1 MFITSVR
8 WLRIGLTLFLLAW
21 IALARPAL
29 AAGVLDG
36 FDPQADGTV
45 VATVM
50 QRDGKLLV
58 GGYFG
63 TLGGAVR
70 NNIGRLNGD
79 GTLDTGFNPGA
90 NSTVAGFVVQP
101 DGKRVVFGMFN
112 QFAGQARQTLI
123 RLNADDSLDNGFNPV
138 VNNQIR
144 SMVLQPDGKLLLG
157 GTFTKVGGVT
167 HNRVARLNSDGSL
180 DEGFNASMN
189 SQVASLAL
197 QPDGKVVVGG
207 LFTSVN
213 GTPSARIARLNADGS
228 LDADFTASVDKQVY
242 VIALQP
248 DGKLVLGG
256 DFTLVN
262 GQQRNHLARLNADGS
277 LDVDFDPNVN
287 GNSDG
292 TVYSI
297 ALQTD
302 GQLLVGGA
310 FGSIGGQSRNNIAR
324 LTSSG
329 TVDAALDPNAN
340 EPYSADVKVYSI
352 ALQADGKL
360 VVGGDFTSFSGQPR
374 QAMARV
380 SPPEAAL
387 QQLVAAGNTGL
398 RWLRSG
404 SGPELSQVR
413 FALSTS
419 GADAPEAGWQDLGS
433 GERIPGGWQLN
444 GLDLPRDSTVWVRA
458 QGVATGG
465 QYGGS
470 SGLVRSVRLHYLA
483 SSTPT
488 PPDAPVAVQAVPGT
502 GQVTLSWTAPAN
514 DGGSAITG
522 YRVEVAGDPGKF
534 CMAPAHGTSCVITGL
549 TNGQSYTFN
558 VVARNVVGNSV
569 AASIS
574 GAPSA
579 TAPDAPG
586 NVQALAAG
594 GQVTVTWMAPVND
607 GGSAITG
614 YRVEAAGDAGK
625 FCTAP
630 ADGTRC
636 TVTGLTNGLSYTFNV
651 VARNVVGDSPAASAS
666 ATPTG
671 SAMPPHPPRRAQT
684 LAGDGQVTITW
695 DAPSSDGGSAITGY
709 RVEVVG
715 DGSKF
720 CTAVASRNQCTVT
733 GLTNQQVYDFNVVA
747 RNIVGDSAPAT
758 AGPATPIGSIIAPG
772 GDLPAGV
779 QGQTY
784 LARLPLSGGL
794 APYRFAIVGGQLPA
808 GLNAALSADGRSIEF
823 SGTPTRV
830 EVAHFTLHIADA
842 TFAGP
847 LSAQRLKADPIAHDV
862 TVEKRIAITAAPVNA
877 VPTPV
882 PTLGAWALVL
892 LSLALAGFA
901 VMGLG
906 STRRG

>member
-1 MFITSVR
+1 M
-8 WLRIGLTLFLLAW
+8 
-21 IALARPAL
+21 
-29 AAGVLDG
+29 
-36 FDPQADGTV
+36 
-45 VATVM
+45 
-50 QRDGKLLV
+50 
-58 GGYFG
+58 
-63 TLGGAVR
+63 
-70 NNIGRLNGD
+70 
-79 GTLDTGFNPGA
+79 
-90 NSTVAGFVVQP
+90 
-101 DGKRVVFGMFN
+101 
-112 QFAGQARQTLI
+112 
-123 RLNADDSLDNGFNPV
+123 
-138 VNNQIR
+138 
-144 SMVLQPDGKLLLG
+144 
-157 GTFTKVGGVT
+157 T

-213 GTPSARIARLNADGS
+213 GMPSARIARLNADGS
-228 LDADFTASVDKQVY
+228 LDTDFAPSVDKPVY

-277 LDVDFDPNVN
+277 LDLDFDPNVN

-310 FGSIGGQSRNNIAR
+310 FGSIGGQPRNNIAR

-329 TVDAALDPNAN
+329 AVDAALDPNAN
-340 EPYSADVKVYSI
+340 EPYNASVKVHSI

-413 FALSTS
+413 FALSTT
-419 GADAPEAGWQDLGS
+419 GADAPEAGWQDLGP

-470 SGLVRSVRLHYLA
+470 SGLVHSVRLHYLA

-488 PPDAPVAVQAVPGT
+488 PPDAPVAVQAVPGS

-549 TNGQSYTFN
+549 TNGQNYTFN

-586 NVQALAAG
+586 SVQALAGG
-594 GQVTVTWMAPVND
+594 GQVTVTWMPPVND

-614 YRVEAAGDAGK
+614 YRVEVAGDAGK

-630 ADGTRC
+630 ADGTNC

-651 VARNVVGDSPAASAS
+651 VARNVVGDSPVAIAS

-715 DGSKF
+715 DSSKF
-720 CTAVASRNQCTVT
+720 CIAVASQNQCTVT

-758 AGPATPIGSIIAPG
+758 AGPATPIGSILAPG

-794 APYRFAIVGGQLPA
+794 AQYRFAIVGGQLPA

-862 TVEKRIAITAAPVNA
+862 TVEKRITITAAPINA
-877 VPTPV
+877 APTPV
-882 PTLGAWALVL
+882 PTLGAWALML

-901 VMGLG
+901 AMGLG
-906 STRRG
+906 SMRRG